1 MSATDAPTTEWRTTS
16 LEADLAK
23 LIVTALTLETA
34 PGEIAPE
41 APLFG
46 EGLGLDSIDA
56 LELSLAI
63 SKAYG
68 VQLRSDDA
76 RNHQIFASLRSLAAH
91 VEAHRPR

>member
-1 MSATDAPTTEWRTTS
+1 MSLTDISAAQA
-16 LEADLAK
+16 LEPELAR
-23 LIVTALTLETA
+23 LIVAALTLEVA
-34 PGEIAPE
+34 PDEIAPE

-63 SKAYG
+63 GKAYG

-76 RNHQIFASLRSLAAH
+76 RNHRIFASLRALAVH
-91 VEAHRPR
+91 VEANRAR

>member
-1 MSATDAPTTEWRTTS
+1 MSTTETTATHL
-16 LEADLAK
+16 LESELAR
-23 LIVTALTLETA
+23 LIVSALTLDVA
-34 PGEIAPE
+34 PDAIAPE

-63 SKAYG
+63 GKAYG

-76 RNHQIFASLRSLAAH
+76 RNHRIFASLRALAAH
-91 VEAHRPR
+91 VEAHRAR